1 MEVMVSQEAVG
12 SHAKADAVAHTK
24 GTVER
29 MTRGTTP
36 DYVITVEDME
46 SLGNSTV
53 YVTLRQGDVV
63 VTKETDDLSIEGNQI
78 NVSLTQEETLAFTE
92 GYAQMQVRG
101 VTNGD
106 AWASPIV
113 DVPVKPVLLEEIIV

>member
-1 MEVMVSQEAVG
+1 MVSQEAVG
-12 SHAKADAVAHTK
+12 SHAKANVVAHTK
-24 GTVER
+24 GTVGR

-46 SLGNSTV
+46 SLGNSSV

-63 VTKETDDLSIEGNQI
+63 VTKETDDVSIEDNKI
-78 NVSLTQEETLAFTE
+78 TVCLTQEETLAFTE

-106 AWASPIV
+106 AWASAIV
-113 DVPVKPVLLEEIIV
+113 PVPVKPVLLEDIIV

>member
-1 MEVMVSQEAVG
+1 
-12 SHAKADAVAHTK
+12 
-24 GTVER
+24 

-46 SLGNSTV
+46 SLAGSSV

-63 VTKETDDLSIEGNQI
+63 VTKETDDLAIEGNQI
-78 NVSLTQEETLAFTE
+78 TVCLTQEETLAFSE

-101 VTNGD
+101 VTTGD
-106 AWASPIV
+106 AWASAIV
-113 DVPVKPVLLEEIIV
+113 DVPVKQVLLEEIIV

>member
-1 MEVMVSQEAVG
+1 MVSQDAIC
-12 SHAKADAVAHTK
+12 SHAKVIAVAHTK
-24 GTVER
+24 GRVGRR

-46 SLGNSTV
+46 SLGNSSV

-63 VTKETDDLSIEGNQI
+63 VTKETDDVAIEGNQI
-78 NVSLTQEETLAFTE
+78 TVCLTQEETLAFNE